1 MENSTEQK
9 GTAMIKLV
17 LTDIDGTILPKGQKV
32 VSENMR
38 SAIRAAQD
46 AGITV
51 GVATGRAVSGVLPTF
66 EGDTACVQTALATN
80 GMQVYLDGEL
90 IHEEYLDHGELV
102 RIVEVVREIP
112 GAGFICFGGP
122 QVNEVYLVAGTVD
135 DLMPV
140 FPSYASKAQP
150 ADAVPDFAIVKA
162 NVFIN
167 SDMAATQELIAL
179 LRDKVP
185 GIGFN
190 LPMAGFL
197 NVVPLGYSKATGI
210 DYLCESLGISLD
222 EVMVFG
228 DGGNDLEMIEHVPNS
243 VAVANAAPEVLEAAR
258 YQIGPCTDEPVA
270 DVLRALAAGENPF
283 SK

>member
-38 SAIRAAQD
+38 AAIRAAQD

-90 IHEEYLDHGELV
+90 IHEEYLNHDELV

-122 QVNEVYLVAGTVD
+122 QVNEVYLVAGTVE

-167 SDMAATQELIAL
+167 SDMAATQDLIAL
-179 LRDKVP
+179 LREKVP

-243 VAVANAAPEVLEAAR
+243 VAVANAAPEILAAAR
-258 YQIGPCTDEPVA
+258 YHIGPCTDEPVA
-270 DVLRALAAGENPF
+270 DVLRALAAGADPF
-283 SK
+283 AK

>member
-38 SAIRAAQD
+38 AAIRAAQD

-80 GMQVYLDGEL
+80 GMQVYLHGEL
-90 IHEEYLDHGELV
+90 IHEEYLNHDELV

-167 SDMAATQELIAL
+167 SDMAATQDLIAL
-179 LRDKVP
+179 LREKVP

-243 VAVANAAPEVLEAAR
+243 VAVAHAAPEILDAAR
-258 YQIGPCTDEPVA
+258 YHIGPCTDEPVA
-270 DVLRALAAGENPF
+270 DVLRALAAGADPF
-283 SK
+283 AK

>member
-1 MENSTEQK
+1 
-9 GTAMIKLV
+9 MIKLI

-32 VSENMR
+32 VSEHTR
-38 SAIRAAQD
+38 AAIRAAQD

-66 EGDTACVQTALATN
+66 QGDTACVQTALATN

-90 IHEEYLDHGELV
+90 IHEEYLDHDELV
-102 RIVEVVREIP
+102 NIADVVREVP
-112 GAGFICFGGP
+112 GAGAICFGGP
-122 QVNEVYLVAGTVD
+122 QVNEVYLVAGTVE
-135 DLMPV
+135 DLAPV
-140 FPSYASKAQP
+140 FPAYASKAQP
-150 ADAVPDFAIVKA
+150 ADAVPDFPIVKS

-167 SDMAATQELIAL
+167 GDMAATQDLIAL
-179 LRDKVP
+179 LREKVP

-190 LPMAGFL
+190 VPMAGFL

-210 DYLCESLGISLD
+210 DYLCEAMGITTD

-243 VAVANAAPEVLEAAR
+243 VAVSNAAPEVLAAAR
-258 YQIGPCTDEPVA
+258 YHIGACADEAVA
-270 DVLRALAAGENPF
+270 DVMLALAAGTDPF
-283 SK
+283 AE

>member
-1 MENSTEQK
+1 MENSTGKK

-90 IHEEYLDHGELV
+90 IHEEYLNHDELV

-167 SDMAATQELIAL
+167 SDMAATQDLIAL
-179 LRDKVP
+179 LREKVP

-190 LPMAGFL
+190 LPMAGFI

-243 VAVANAAPEVLEAAR
+243 VAVANAAPEILDAAR
-258 YQIGPCTDEPVA
+258 YHIGPCTDEPVA
-270 DVLRALAAGENPF
+270 DVLRALAAGADPF
-283 SK
+283 AK

>member
-1 MENSTEQK
+1 
-9 GTAMIKLV
+9 MIKLV

-38 SAIRAAQD
+38 AAIRAAQD

-90 IHEEYLDHGELV
+90 IHEEYLNHDELV

-167 SDMAATQELIAL
+167 SDMAVTQDLIAL
-179 LRDKVP
+179 LREKVP

-243 VAVANAAPEVLEAAR
+243 VAVANAAPEILDAAR
-258 YQIGPCTDEPVA
+258 YHIGPCTDEPVA
-270 DVLRALAAGENPF
+270 DVLRALAAGADPF
-283 SK
+283 AK